1 MSSASIKKII
11 HCKKEQLVEMV
22 LDIEKYP
29 EFVPWCIEGKIND
42 KNESLDLITFN
53 GDLKVGKSILN
64 ETFSSHVSYYKE
76 KDTIIVTNLNG
87 PLKHLKNEWK
97 FKEVNNSTQLEFFI
111 DFELKNPILNGIMK
125 KSFELGLNKIAK
137 TNGFLL
143 VSSSPLTRSS
153 YHADED
159 FRKLQD
165 ARNKQLECLPHLS
178 LIHI

>member
-11 HCKKEQLVEMV
+11 PCKKEQLVEMV

-29 EFVPWCIEGKIND
+29 EFVPWCIEGRVLD
-42 KNESLDLITFN
+42 KNESADLITFN

-76 KDTIIVTNLNG
+76 KDIIIVTNLDG

-97 FKEVNNSTQLEFFI
+97 FKEVNNATQLEFFI

-137 TNGFLL
+137 AFEE
-143 VSSSPLTRSS
+143 RAIKI
-153 YHADED
+153 Y
-159 FRKLQD
+159 K
-165 ARNKQLECLPHLS
+165 
-178 LIHI
+178 